1 MVRALPLLLPLLLAA
16 TPAAALDQN
25 QIKSA
30 CYADCETETSS
41 NPEFKACVAR
51 AADTAD
57 GLLNEEF
64 ADLQNSVREAAKS
77 MEVKPDT
84 QLDMLKTA
92 QRQWIVFRDSS
103 CAFEDSLAFGGT
115 ATGGIS
121 SSCICALSYERINDF
136 DRIKHAVLGE

>member
-1 MVRALPLLLPLLLAA
+1 LVRALTLLLLFLLAA
-16 TPAAALDQN
+16 SPASALDQS

-30 CYADCETETSS
+30 CYEDCAKETGS

-64 ADLQNSVREAAKS
+64 ASLQESVRNAAKD

-84 QLDMLKTA
+84 QLDMLTAA
-92 QRQWIVFRDSS
+92 QRQWIAFRDST

-115 ATGGIS
+115 ATGGIA

-136 DRIKHAVLGE
+136 DRVKHSVLGE